1 MVMDWNG
8 MGGNGGGEGR
18 EEMRGLTFLA
28 RFSWNCSI
36 DLVICSGVGRLNFLD
51 SIPTAH
57 RAWISEMGG
66 SGPLVWIVSKEYRK
80 VLGE

>member
-1 MVMDWNG
+1 MLAVWLWSEWDGWG
-8 MGGNGGGEGR
+8 AEGR
-18 EEMRGLTFLA
+18 EEIRRLTFLA

-66 SGPLVWIVSKEYRK
+66 SGPLVWIVSKK
-80 VLGE
+80 S

>member
-1 MVMDWNG
+1 MLAYGVGWDG
-8 MGGNGGGEGR
+8 MGEGR